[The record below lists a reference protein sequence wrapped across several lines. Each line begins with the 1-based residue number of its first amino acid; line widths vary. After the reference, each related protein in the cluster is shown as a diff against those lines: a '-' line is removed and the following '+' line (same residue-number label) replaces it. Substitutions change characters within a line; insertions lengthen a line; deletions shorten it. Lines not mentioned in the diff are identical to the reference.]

1 MIELLFGFT
10 HTLELLRTVAL
21 IEKLLRRFVD
31 VLNHPTL
38 LLVEVL
44 PEGRLLMGHVHGEGM
59 GYEIELVIW
68 WMKRNGCQYLGLG
81 SCPCVLSC
89 CTRN

>member
-10 HTLELLRTVAL
+10 HTLELLRTVTL

-44 PEGRLLMGHVHGEGM
+44 PEG
-59 GYEIELVIW
+59 
-68 WMKRNGCQYLGLG
+68 
-81 SCPCVLSC
+81 
-89 CTRN
+89 